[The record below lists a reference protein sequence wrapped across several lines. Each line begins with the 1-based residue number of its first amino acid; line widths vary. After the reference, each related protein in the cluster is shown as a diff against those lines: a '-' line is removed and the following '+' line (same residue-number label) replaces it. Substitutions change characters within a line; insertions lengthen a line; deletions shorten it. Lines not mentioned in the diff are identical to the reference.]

1 MRGRERQRETE
12 RGRESTSPAPPLCV
26 SPPLP
31 AIIAIG
37 GFSSNVGKTT
47 LLCELLRSLPGW
59 EAIKMTRGH
68 YRSCGKDPRACCV
81 SHLLGD
87 EPLVYSGREQ
97 TYALGKDTGR
107 YWEAGAANVHW
118 VIATDNQLERG
129 LRQALNRVQATAVLI
144 EGNSFLKYVAPDFMI
159 MVARAGGGPVKPT
172 ARRALALTDALYLS
186 GDEEAARA
194 KERFAAWYAAAAY
207 RHPAIPCLPLYTRE
221 ELPQLLAR
229 LREIQQQ
236 KSKVLQ
242 ERCSSELCSPKAHRF
257 YLEAY
262 RLTTLSK

>member
-1 MRGRERQRETE
+1 
-12 RGRESTSPAPPLCV
+12 
-26 SPPLP
+26 LP

-97 TYALGKDTGR
+97 TYASGKDTGR

-129 LRQALNRVQATAVLI
+129 LQQALNRVQSTAVLI
-144 EGNSFLKYVAPDFMI
+144 EGNSFLKYVAADFMI
-159 MVARAGGGPVKPT
+159 MVARAGGGPIKPT

-242 ERCSSELCSPKAHRF
+242 ERRSSELCSPKADRF
-257 YLEAY
+257 YLETY